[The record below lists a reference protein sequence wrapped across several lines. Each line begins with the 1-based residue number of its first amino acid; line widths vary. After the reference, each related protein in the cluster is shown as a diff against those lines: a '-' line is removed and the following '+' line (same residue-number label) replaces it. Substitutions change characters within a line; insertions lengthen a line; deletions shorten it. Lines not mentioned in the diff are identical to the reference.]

1 MADKTWTQLQDEIEE
16 TFRKWHM
23 DAPTITC
30 ILPKRS
36 AAKRYQ
42 SEDERTVTIRF
53 RTFIDR
59 KGWKEIS
66 LTVKREERAV
76 DNLALIAKAVEMVRL
91 ARVRGVTDLI
101 VLLYRQTHPDP
112 QRTVINAS
120 SVKVEFGDRSGT
132 PSGPYTVLHLASN
145 APLEVC
151 EAAYKA
157 LVRKHHPDL
166 GGDTATMQRLNQA
179 IEQIRKEKN
188 A

>member
-23 DAPTITC
+23 DAPTIAC
-30 ILPKRS
+30 SLPKRS
-36 AAKRYQ
+36 ASKRYQ

-53 RTFIDR
+53 RYFINGQ
-59 KGWKEIS
+59 GWKEIS
-66 LTVKREERAV
+66 LTVKRDERAI

-101 VLLYRQTHPDP
+101 VLLYRQTHPQAP
-112 QRTVINAS
+112 VIESKTERTQSTGA
-120 SVKVEFGDRSGT
+120 
-132 PSGPYTVLHLASN
+132 PSGPYAVLHLARD

-166 GGDTATMQRLNQA
+166 GGDTATMQRLNAA
-179 IEQIRKEKN
+179 IELIRKEKSK
-188 A
+188 